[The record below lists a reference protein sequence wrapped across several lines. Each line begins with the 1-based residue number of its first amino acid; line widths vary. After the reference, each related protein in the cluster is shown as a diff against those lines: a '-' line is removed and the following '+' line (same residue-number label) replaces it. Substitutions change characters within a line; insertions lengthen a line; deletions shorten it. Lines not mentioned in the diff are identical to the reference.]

1 MIAFQR
7 KALRKLIKES
17 RPCAAGC
24 GNARYIRRRDTTSD
38 AIALDVASWPAV
50 TQKQQQAAMQALQ
63 GKHSHSKQ
71 QSKRYKANGP
81 ATATRSP
88 VPPPQLPPRGAID
101 VQERVHWRYERG
113 GRSAK
118 RSRTLPIFAS
128 RIYPKLG
135 LRGIGGAMFLSSQE
149 GGTAGCMRWPARAR
163 PLASLRRLWRRT
175 NSGSNRRRGSVSR
188 TSLVGRNG
196 RLMSPLSCQ
205 HSFDHHIGTGN
216 RGAGGLCAVV
226 HCHYAVNS
234 TIVGDSRPASGC
246 CYRRAIS
253 W

>member
-1 MIAFQR
+1 
-7 KALRKLIKES
+7 
-17 RPCAAGC
+17 
-24 GNARYIRRRDTTSD
+24 
-38 AIALDVASWPAV
+38 
-50 TQKQQQAAMQALQ
+50 MQALQ
-63 GKHSHSKQ
+63 SKHSKQ
-71 QSKRYKANGP
+71 QCKRHRAKTVTANSKAS
-81 ATATRSP
+81 ATRQTAPQPQP
-88 VPPPQLPPRGAID
+88 VPLSHRRNSHRGALSTSKCACP
-101 VQERVHWRYERG
+101 G
-113 GRSAK
+113 GMNGEVGPRSGHAPSPPL
-118 RSRTLPIFAS
+118 RPVYSRP
-128 RIYPKLG
+128 G
-135 LRGIGGAMFLSSQE
+135 LRGIGGAIFLRSQE
-149 GGTAGCMRWPARAR
+149 GGTAGCMRWSARVR

-175 NSGSNRRRGSVSR
+175 NSRSNRHRGYVSR